1 MKIHSKI
8 GNRPGRP
15 AYRTPSSF
23 KYRKSLKVERG
34 RMSAKGSCLPV
45 GRDLSQRLP
54 VRPMKE
60 PASPASPIPPAPQN
74 AVAEAGGAGWLA
86 QQSLPE
92 KNNFLLH
99 EISLQVVIRRP
110 VFIPPDGH
118 SDNFF

>member
-54 VRPMKE
+54 VRPMEE

-74 AVAEAGGAGWLA
+74 AVAEAKRGRLAGATISGGRTIKLV
-86 QQSLPE
+86 QFYE
-92 KNNFLLH
+92 K
-99 EISLQVVIRRP
+99 E
-110 VFIPPDGH
+110 
-118 SDNFF
+118 